1 MNLLS
6 HHVVNMKIFLNITIQ
21 DVLSP
26 SVCPMP
32 PYMWNPRKSVHTFTK
47 RDMPHSRINQQKD
60 THWRAP
66 QRTATHCNTFTHSRT
81 IRRTRS
87 GCATTHHNALQRT
100 STHWATHCHAL
111 QHTATQSLVHEKS
124 EGHALTRTTTHCNTL
139 QHIVTHCNTLQH
151 RNASHWNTLQHT
163 HSSTNHQDDTYC
175 MHCNTLQRT
184 ATHCNTGLQCTATH
198 CNALQHTRSSTNHQ
212 QDTHELQ
219 CTAMHCNTLQH
230 TATHSN
236 TLTHSRT
243 IRRTRIVCTGVVLYD
258 FEFHYVG
265 PAHLR
270 TCRSSLR
277 LWSCLL
283 RYVLI
288 FLTVSTAH
296 LQILCQS
303 GFPTTQKYHNY
314 IANKYNWNINFVPQV
329 LCWFAQV
336 CMCECL
342 CVFMYVHMHINFG
355 NWFPTLLSSCLL
367 RHICCESWVE

>member
-32 PYMWNPRKSVHTFTK
+32 PYTWNPRKSVHTFTK

-111 QHTATQSLVHEKS
+111 QHTATHSLVHEKS

-139 QHIVTHCNTLQH
+139 QHIVHTGNTLQH

-184 ATHCNTGLQCTATH
+184 ATHCNTGLQRTATH
-198 CNALQHTRSSTNHQ
+198 CNALQRTA
-212 QDTHELQ
+212 THSLVHEPSAGHAW
-219 CTAMHCNTLQH
+219 TAMHCNALQH
-230 TATHSN
+230 TATHCN
-236 TLTHSRT
+236 TQQHTHSFT
-243 IRRTRIVCTGVVLYD
+243 NNQEDTHCMHRRG
-258 FEFHYVG
+258 
-265 PAHLR
+265 ALR
-270 TCRSSLR
+270 FWIPLCGARSSTDLS
-277 LWSCLL
+277 LISSSMI
-283 RYVLI
+283 VL
-288 FLTVSTAH
+288 
-296 LQILCQS
+296 
-303 GFPTTQKYHNY
+303 
-314 IANKYNWNINFVPQV
+314 
-329 LCWFAQV
+329 AQV
-336 CMCECL
+336 CIDFSYCKYCTFANTL
-342 CVFMYVHMHINFG
+342 SVR
-355 NWFPTLLSSCLL
+355 FPNYTKVPQLYSK
-367 RHICCESWVE
+367 